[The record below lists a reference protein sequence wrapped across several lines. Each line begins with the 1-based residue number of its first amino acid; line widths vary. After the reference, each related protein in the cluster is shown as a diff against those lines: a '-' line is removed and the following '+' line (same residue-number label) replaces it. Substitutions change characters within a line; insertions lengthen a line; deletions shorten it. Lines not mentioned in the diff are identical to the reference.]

1 MPANSPS
8 VVLIGGGPRTAGL
21 LERLAANRQELFAG
35 PLHVHVVEPHTPGS
49 GRIWRYEQD
58 AGLMLNS
65 TAADVT
71 MFTDASVQCEGPAVD
86 GPGLAEW
93 AAGVLDGSIADVPEL
108 PERLRAQLGSLTG
121 ATFPTRQLQS
131 VYLEWFFRRAVAAL
145 GPETTVT
152 VHRDTASAVEP
163 SQGGPERVDPGQL
176 DPEQGDPG
184 VDGYGVRLAGGA
196 ALHADVVVASLGHT
210 DSLPDRE
217 SAAWAGFAARHG
229 AFHAAPSYT
238 TDVDYSPIAP
248 GQDVIV
254 SGMGLAFVDL
264 LVLLMEGR
272 GGRFEELPDGG
283 LRYLPSGA
291 EPRLWAGSR
300 RGVPYHSKITS
311 TLRGDAAGE
320 PKFFT
325 AGAVE
330 ALLEASGELDFRAQ
344 LWPLIAKDAGY
355 AYYRELF
362 TGYPERVRTGWEEFA
377 ERFSAADWYSRERHR
392 LVVESVPDAE
402 LHLDLERLDRPFEGR
417 VLAGLAEV
425 QAAVAAHIGRDLELR
440 TGPDHSETMAL
451 FISLLKA
458 YMDLGRLVPSERL
471 NARSQREVQ
480 GWWHGFFSFVDSGPP
495 PRRLREM
502 LAIHRAGLLQFLGPG
517 LEIEAAEYSG
527 RFVATSAQSRIT
539 VSAAALIEARLPEP
553 SVVRSAN
560 PLLRQLHTSGLGTE
574 QQLLTADGTHAT
586 GRLLVSAHNELIS
599 PVGERRERLFGVGPG
614 TSGWGAGGFARP
626 KSNAAPFR
634 ENDALA
640 RRILNLLA
648 GHTGNH
654 GSNHHAVPQAAA
666 RGKDRP

>member
-1 MPANSPS
+1 MPVNAPS
-8 VVLIGGGPRTAGL
+8 VVLIGGGPRAAGL
-21 LERLAANRQELFAG
+21 LERLAANRPELLDGA
-35 PLHVHVVEPHTPGS
+35 LQIHVVEPHTPGA
-49 GRIWRYEQD
+49 GRIWRYEQHP
-58 AGLMLNS
+58 GLMLNS
-65 TAADVT
+65 AAADVT

-86 GPGLAEW
+86 GPGLAKW

-108 PERLRAQLGSLTG
+108 PAELRRQLTALTG

-131 VYLEWFFRRAVAAL
+131 VYLEWFFRRSVAAL
-145 GPETTVT
+145 GPDTTVT
-152 VHRDTASAVEP
+152 VHRDTASAVELV
-163 SQGGPERVDPGQL
+163 QDGPEQREPKQG
-176 DPEQGDPG
+176 PES
-184 VDGYGVRLAGGA
+184 YRVRLASGA
-196 ALHADVVVASLGHT
+196 VLHADVVIASLGHA
-210 DSLPDRE
+210 DSLPDAE
-217 SAAWAGFAARHG
+217 SAAWAGFAVRHG

-238 TDVDYSPIAP
+238 TDVDYSPLAA

-272 GGRFEELPDGG
+272 GGRFEELSGGG

-311 TLRGDAAGE
+311 ALRGGAAGE
-320 PKFFT
+320 PAFFT
-325 AGAVE
+325 ADTVA
-330 ALLEASGELDFRAQ
+330 ALLNAPGEVDFRAQ

-362 TGYPERVRTGWEEFA
+362 TGYPERVRIGWREFA
-377 ERFSAADWYSRERHR
+377 ERFAAADWYSQERRR
-392 LVVESVPDAE
+392 LVAGSVPDAG
-402 LHLDLERLDRPFEGR
+402 LHLDLERLDHPFAGR
-417 VLAGLAEV
+417 VFAGHADF
-425 QAAVAAHIGRDLELR
+425 QAAVAAYIGRDLELR
-440 TGPDHSETMAL
+440 TGPDHSETLAL
-451 FISLLKA
+451 FTSLLKS

-502 LAIHRAGLLQFLGPG
+502 LAIHRAGLLQFIGPG

-527 RFVATSAQSRIT
+527 RFVARSAQSGIT
-539 VSAAALIEARLPEP
+539 VSATALIEARLPAP
-553 SVVRSAN
+553 SVARSAN
-560 PLLRQLHTSGLGTE
+560 PLLRQLHASGLGSE

-614 TSGWGAGGFARP
+614 TSGWGAGAFARP
-626 KSNAAPFR
+626 NTNAAPFR

-640 RRILNLLA
+640 RSILSVARDIVSQVSATMSPEPAAPEPAPA
-648 GHTGNH
+648 GKN
-654 GSNHHAVPQAAA
+654 
-666 RGKDRP
+666 

>member
-1 MPANSPS
+1 M
-8 VVLIGGGPRTAGL
+8 
-21 LERLAANRQELFAG
+21 Q
-35 PLHVHVVEPHTPGS
+35 
-49 GRIWRYEQD
+49 
-58 AGLMLNS
+58 
-65 TAADVT
+65 
-71 MFTDASVQCEGPAVD
+71 
-86 GPGLAEW
+86 
-93 AAGVLDGSIADVPEL
+93 
-108 PERLRAQLGSLTG
+108 
-121 ATFPTRQLQS
+121 
-131 VYLEWFFRRAVAAL
+131 
-145 GPETTVT
+145 
-152 VHRDTASAVEP
+152 
-163 SQGGPERVDPGQL
+163 
-176 DPEQGDPG
+176 
-184 VDGYGVRLAGGA
+184 
-196 ALHADVVVASLGHT
+196 
-210 DSLPDRE
+210 E

-238 TDVDYSPIAP
+238 TDVDYSPLAA

-272 GGRFEELPDGG
+272 GGRFEELPGGG
-283 LRYLPSGA
+283 LRYVPSGA

-311 TLRGDAAGE
+311 ALRGDAAGE
-320 PKFFT
+320 PAFFT
-325 AGAVE
+325 AEAVA
-330 ALLEASGELDFRAQ
+330 ALLDAPGELDFRAQ

-362 TGYPERVRTGWEEFA
+362 TGYPERVRIGWQEFA
-377 ERFSAADWYSRERHR
+377 ERFAAADWYSQERQR
-392 LVVESVPDAE
+392 LVAESVPDAG
-402 LHLDLERLDRPFEGR
+402 LHLDLERLDHPFAGR
-417 VLAGLAEV
+417 VFAGHADF
-425 QAAVAAHIGRDLELR
+425 QSAVAAYIGRDLELR
-440 TGPDHSETMAL
+440 TGPDHSETLAL
-451 FISLLKA
+451 FTSLLKS

-502 LAIHRAGLLQFLGPG
+502 LAIHRAGLLQFIGPG

-527 RFVATSAQSRIT
+527 RFVARSAQSGIT
-539 VSAAALIEARLPEP
+539 VSAPALIEARLPAP
-553 SVVRSAN
+553 SVARSAN

-614 TSGWGAGGFARP
+614 TSGWGAGAFARP
-626 KSNAAPFR
+626 GTNAAPFR

-648 GHTGNH
+648 KPNNGHGRQRPGQQRSSRRRPGGAAGRRRRKGPVMTPSPLHTPPVDTPPVDTRPVDTAALTVLNLPMSDPRVRPLLDELALEYDTRYGNLFGRGSRRGGTQPLPGRGIRRAGRGAADRARERRIRGRRRVPPARPADRRVQADLDAFGTPPPRTGPVCPGRAGGAGRPPRLPEGLPDHRPAPAGGETPLPEHRLRGTVRSLRRPGNH
-654 GSNHHAVPQAAA
+654 RAAGIHQGPARRNPAA
-666 RGKDRP
+666 RRRR